1 MILLSSTSFRGNLTH
16 ESFASLSVGEYS
28 VGRKPTSTDR
38 TLEDGHQP
46 IYNMQCTILNP
57 LSNN

>member
-1 MILLSSTSFRGNLTH
+1 MILLSFTSFKGNLTH
-16 ESFASLSVGEYS
+16 ESLASLSVGEYS
-28 VGRKPTSTDR
+28 VGRKPTLTDR

-46 IYNMQCTILNP
+46 IHNMQCTILNP